1 VITDDNPGVRER
13 PALVRRNP
21 TMQAPLRKGKREETL
36 GRAKGVKR
44 TGRSLLF
51 GLLLVALAAAS
62 SLLYTWERLRVES
75 MLRENLL
82 LEKRLD
88 LVRTKA
94 ETLSSEVVELESLG
108 RIQLVA
114 TSKLGMARLDWDNV
128 VVIEETGAESR

>member
-1 VITDDNPGVRER
+1 VITVYNPGVQER

-21 TMQAPLRKGKREETL
+21 KMQAPLRKGKREETL

-51 GLLLVALAAAS
+51 GLLLVALVAAS

-75 MLRENLL
+75 MLNENLMS
-82 LEKRLD
+82 EKQLD

-94 ETLSSEVVELESLG
+94 ERLESEVVELESLNS
-108 RIQLVA
+108 IELVA
-114 TSKLGMARLDWDNV
+114 TSRLGMTRIDWDD
-128 VVIEETGAESR
+128 VIVIQETGAHAR